1 MNQFIYPL
9 LILALF
15 TLGGCDT
22 ATPINQLALPPVSI
36 IEGVVTQKDATGLV
50 VEDGSG
56 SIFVR
61 VEMPDDKKLDVSVN
75 DVIVVYGNLQAGP
88 KKVFDAYVIKKPSGE
103 QIIITDPSPHFGFV
117 WQTSFK

>member
-1 MNQFIYPL
+1 
-9 LILALF
+9 
-15 TLGGCDT
+15 
-22 ATPINQLALPPVSI
+22 
-36 IEGVVTQKDATGLV
+36 
-50 VEDGSG
+50 
-56 SIFVR
+56 
-61 VEMPDDKKLDVSVN
+61 MPDDKKLDVSVN